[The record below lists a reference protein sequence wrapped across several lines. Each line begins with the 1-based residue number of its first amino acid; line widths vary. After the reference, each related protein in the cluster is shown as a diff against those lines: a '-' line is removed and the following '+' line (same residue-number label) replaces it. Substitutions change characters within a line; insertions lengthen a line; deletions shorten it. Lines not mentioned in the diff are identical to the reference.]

1 MRRPGDV
8 DNLLGSHRILVG
20 PRGDA
25 GSFPGNQVIIA
36 ESHTDR
42 QTTLLVRTSEP
53 VIDPAWTISQ
63 VGLEDIVLAYMS
75 LDASVPR
82 RPALEVQK

>member
-1 MRRPGDV
+1 V
-8 DNLLGSHRILVG
+8 L
-20 PRGDA
+20 A
-25 GSFPGNQVIIA
+25 
-36 ESHTDR
+36 
-42 QTTLLVRTSEP
+42 RTSGP

-75 LDASVPR
+75 LDASAPRRR

>member
-1 MRRPGDV
+1 
-8 DNLLGSHRILVG
+8 
-20 PRGDA
+20 
-25 GSFPGNQVIIA
+25 VIS

-42 QTTLLVRTSEP
+42 QTTLLVRTSGP

-82 RPALEVQK
+82 RRRPALEVQK